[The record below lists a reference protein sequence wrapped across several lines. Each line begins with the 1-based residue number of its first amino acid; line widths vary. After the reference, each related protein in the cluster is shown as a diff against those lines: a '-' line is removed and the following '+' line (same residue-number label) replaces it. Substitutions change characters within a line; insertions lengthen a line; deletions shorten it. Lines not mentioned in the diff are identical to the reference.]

1 MKVVGLR
8 DLLVC
13 LQPKR
18 DPTRR
23 ESGMLCRCE
32 YRETFRTLTM
42 HYRGGNMCNECKDN
56 CMKGKVG
63 QSAEKPIG
71 NAPECLSMV
80 GRTDH
85 DVLDCSS
92 VPRV

>member
-1 MKVVGLR
+1 
-8 DLLVC
+8 
-13 LQPKR
+13 
-18 DPTRR
+18 
-23 ESGMLCRCE
+23 
-32 YRETFRTLTM
+32 
-42 HYRGGNMCNECKDN
+42 
-56 CMKGKVG
+56 MKGKVG

-71 NAPECLSMV
+71 NAPGCLSMV